1 MTKQDVLDSMAVLS
15 FIIGVANYNEN
26 LTQND
31 KADLM
36 NSLDKQTKDIL
47 TKVEEALE
55 KQNTMLEEILSR
67 LEQR

>member
-47 TKVEEALE
+47 TRVEEALE